1 MISDN
6 RSLMAT
12 QREVA
17 EFVKKVKRDKAWMT
31 DFNVERNYSSPF
43 RVEELMEDW
52 ALTHSA
58 VIQVCC
64 PIHTL
69 RSLRFTQPLLRTSIP
84 SSGTTSGAEFAY
96 HTFVE

>member
-1 MISDN
+1 MMSVLIIAQN

-12 QREVA
+12 EREVA

-58 VIQVCC
+58 VVQVCMVIRIGIQLC
-64 PIHTL
+64 RKLSQKLICS
-69 RSLRFTQPLLRTSIP
+69 RSVVNVRVKVNKF
-84 SSGTTSGAEFAY
+84 
-96 HTFVE
+96 

>member
-1 MISDN
+1 
-6 RSLMAT
+6 MAT
-12 QREVA
+12 EREVA

-58 VIQVCC
+58 VVQVRMLIIQT
-64 PIHTL
+64 I
-69 RSLRFTQPLLRTSIP
+69 Q
-84 SSGTTSGAEFAY
+84 
-96 HTFVE
+96 

>member
-1 MISDN
+1 MMSDRSSDTGFCPEIQLIIALN
-6 RSLMAT
+6 RSLIAT
-12 QREVA
+12 EREVA

-58 VIQVCC
+58 VVQVFSS
-64 PIHTL
+64 I
-69 RSLRFTQPLLRTSIP
+69 RSLKRKVR
-84 SSGTTSGAEFAY
+84 
-96 HTFVE
+96 

>member
-1 MISDN
+1 M
-6 RSLMAT
+6 
-12 QREVA
+12 A

-58 VIQVCC
+58 VVQVM
-64 PIHTL
+64 L
-69 RSLRFTQPLLRTSIP
+69 S
-84 SSGTTSGAEFAY
+84 
-96 HTFVE
+96 

>member
-1 MISDN
+1 MIFDN

-58 VIQVCC
+58 VVQVFSL
-64 PIHTL
+64 I
-69 RSLRFTQPLLRTSIP
+69 RSLKRKVR
-84 SSGTTSGAEFAY
+84 
-96 HTFVE
+96 

>member
-1 MISDN
+1 M
-6 RSLMAT
+6 
-12 QREVA
+12 A

-58 VIQVCC
+58 VVQVRMA
-64 PIHTL
+64 IIETIVIRQHQL
-69 RSLRFTQPLLRTSIP
+69 R
-84 SSGTTSGAEFAY
+84 
-96 HTFVE
+96 

>member
-1 MISDN
+1 M
-6 RSLMAT
+6 
-12 QREVA
+12 A

-58 VIQVCC
+58 VVQVMLSLCTYRVLQKVATEVLEIHAT
-64 PIHTL
+64 PIA
-69 RSLRFTQPLLRTSIP
+69 FI
-84 SSGTTSGAEFAY
+84 
-96 HTFVE
+96 